1 MKLIIEISDET
12 YEETKKYGIIEE
24 NTDEI
29 AEAVIVA
36 TPLPKGHG
44 RLIDADKLEMRDI
57 SPESWYS
64 PMWGLQISDIEDAPT
79 IVEADKEVENDN

>member
-1 MKLIIEISDET
+1 MKLVVEIPDNEYSNVLKGRWEGNPLADYIENG
-12 YEETKKYGIIEE
+12 KL
-24 NTDEI
+24 
-29 AEAVIVA
+29 
-36 TPLPKGHG
+36 LPKGHG

-79 IVEADKEVENDN
+79 IIEADRE